1 MMQNLSAEI
10 VRGEVEGLVKSI
22 LAASGG
28 EKAVSPEKSLVE
40 IGMTSVDMMNLM
52 LGVEARFN
60 MMIPA
65 EYLTPEHFHS
75 MSSVEQMIAKLCSVS
90 A

>member
-1 MMQNLSAEI
+1 MQNILAEN
-10 VRGEVEGLVKSI
+10 VRGEVEGLVRAI

-28 EKAVSPEKSLVE
+28 EKPVSPEKSLVE
-40 IGMTSVDMMNLM
+40 IGLTSVDMMNLM

-75 MSSVEQMIAKLCSVS
+75 VSSVEQMINKLCSVS